1 VTAQMRTDG
10 ENDYVFLMNFGNK
23 ESAVT
28 LDNFDYTDLLTGEKA
43 PKEIQLP
50 VYGLKILKR
59 KAKQNS

>member
-1 VTAQMRTDG
+1 
-10 ENDYVFLMNFGNK
+10 VFLMNFGNK

-28 LDNFDYTDLLTGEKA
+28 LDNFDYTDLLTGEKT

-59 KAKQNS
+59 RSI

>member
-1 VTAQMRTDG
+1 
-10 ENDYVFLMNFGNK
+10 MNFGNK

-59 KAKQNS
+59 RSI